1 MNERDRLLLKATEV
15 YESSD
20 ISEICE
26 LLQSHKW
33 VAVEG
38 IRTDGDF
45 VICLVKI
52 S

>member
-1 MNERDRLLLKATEV
+1 MNERDRILLKATEV
-15 YESSD
+15 YESSY

-38 IRTDGDF
+38 VRRDGKF

>member
-15 YESSD
+15 YGSSD

-26 LLQSHKW
+26 LLHSHKW

-38 IRTDGDF
+38 IWKDGDF
-45 VICLVKI
+45 VICLAKI